1 MAEIRW
7 SLKAEGDLRSI
18 EDFIARDSALRAVS
32 LVNRLVKAA
41 ESLEVAPNLGRVVP
55 EFAQERVREIVCR
68 GYRLVYLVEQDIV
81 TVLRVVHGARDF
93 GLLARR
99 EPWDFS

>member
-7 SLKAEGDLRSI
+7 SLKAETDLQAI
-18 EDFIARDSALRAVS
+18 EEFIAKDSALPAVA
-32 LVNRLVKAA
+32 LVNRLVKAV
-41 ESLEVAPNLGRVVP
+41 ESLAVAPKLGRVVP
-55 EFAQERVREIVCR
+55 ELAQERVREIVCR
-68 GYRLVYLVEQDIV
+68 GYRLVYLVEQEDV

-93 GLLARR
+93 GSLARR